1 MRSSIQGL
9 SWYVRRGLH
18 HEAPGYFYRDVIG
31 LPLYGHTAAWSD
43 WADRGAMFI
52 FRGGAAIEFELLK
65 GQVDHE
71 PYTRPEQA
79 TIIPILRS
87 YDLAATL
94 ARLEAAGAPILADRV
109 SADGRTVYFADPDG
123 NVDAVRLAVTGED
136 DPIGRAAEA
145 EYRSGGA
152 RVNGIAPMPPDIL
165 DIGWIELRVA
175 DVARETAFYRDVL
188 GLELLRDEGPDGTV
202 LYLGDLG
209 RLEIRPGGRV
219 ETPVADRD
227 LAPDMW
233 MLRVHDVDAIVA
245 DLDAAGVH
253 WINRPFEMTGG
264 TLAYFAD
271 PEGHIVGIQSHGN
284 DGRVQ
289 EIEPEARWRA
299 GTNHLVAAS
308 GATPVSATSGA

>member
-1 MRSSIQGL
+1 
-9 SWYVRRGLH
+9 
-18 HEAPGYFYRDVIG
+18 
-31 LPLYGHTAAWSD
+31 
-43 WADRGAMFI
+43 
-52 FRGGAAIEFELLK
+52 LK
-65 GQVDHE
+65 GAVDHE

-87 YDLAATL
+87 FDLPATL
-94 ARLEAAGAPILADRV
+94 ARLEAAGAPILADRTGP
-109 SADGRTVYFADPDG
+109 AGRTVYFADPDG
-123 NVDAVRLAVTGED
+123 NVDAVREAVTGDD

-145 EYRSGGA
+145 EYRAGGA
-152 RVNGIAPMPPDIL
+152 RVNGIATMPPEIL

-188 GLELLRDEGPDGTV
+188 GLELLRDEGPDGAV
-202 LYLGDLG
+202 LYMGDLG
-209 RLEIRPGGRV
+209 RLELRPGGRV
-219 ETPVADRD
+219 ETPVTDRD

-233 MLRVHDVDAIVA
+233 MLRVHDIEAIVA

-253 WINRPFEMTGG
+253 WINRPFDMTGG

-289 EIEPEARWRA
+289 EMEPEARWRA
-299 GTNHLVAAS
+299 GTNHLAGVDAA
-308 GATPVSATSGA
+308 GATSTGG